1 MIKLVRPSGKVKT
14 IGETSEVFKSK
25 LQSVEIGDDAEITD
39 REGNTLNIARVT
51 NITNVNGTGT
61 IHIVM
66 IA

>member
-1 MIKLVRPSGKVKT
+1 MITFVRPSGKIKAV
-14 IGETSEVFKSK
+14 GETSEVFKSK
-25 LQSVEIGDDAEITD
+25 FDDVEIGDEAEVTD

-51 NITNVNGTGT
+51 GFATENGIDT

>member
-1 MIKLVRPSGKVKT
+1 MIKLVRPSGKIKT
-14 IGETSEVFKSK
+14 IGATSELYKSK
-25 LQSVEIGDDAEITD
+25 LPSVEIGDDAEITD

-51 NITNVNGTGT
+51 NITNENGTDT